1 MTIYYQGLDVLQ
13 TIQSCSR
20 VWIRIKEISHL
31 VGPSGKP
38 SGHVMRNDQN
48 TMESNMEETLVLAI
62 IVDFYGIVQLM
73 I

>member
-1 MTIYYQGLDVLQ
+1 MYYQGLDVLQ

-38 SGHVMRNDQN
+38 SEHVMRNDQK
-48 TMESNMEETLVLAI
+48 TMESNVEDKLLLAI
-62 IVDFYGIVQLM
+62 IVDSYGIIQSM